1 MALTIF
7 WGIIWVIVAIMGGD
21 FGKTFCRVL
30 TGLAG
35 IGLITIGIIHT
46 VKPGYFENDK
56 PTAMDVYQGKTRLE
70 VHYTDTIPT
79 DSVVVYLDKYKREK
93 QI

>member
-1 MALTIF
+1 MTLTIF
-7 WGIIWVIVAIMGGD
+7 WGVIWVIVAIIGGD

-70 VHYTDTIPT
+70 VHYTDTIHT

-93 QI
+93 

>member
-1 MALTIF
+1 MTLTIF
-7 WGIIWVIVAIMGGD
+7 WGIVWVIVAIMGGD

-46 VKPGYFENDK
+46 VKPGYFENDS
-56 PTAMDVYQGKTRLE
+56 PTAMDVYQGKIRLE
-70 VHYTDTIPT
+70 VHSTDTIPT
-79 DSVVVYLDKYKREK
+79 DSVVVYLDEYKREK
-93 QI
+93 